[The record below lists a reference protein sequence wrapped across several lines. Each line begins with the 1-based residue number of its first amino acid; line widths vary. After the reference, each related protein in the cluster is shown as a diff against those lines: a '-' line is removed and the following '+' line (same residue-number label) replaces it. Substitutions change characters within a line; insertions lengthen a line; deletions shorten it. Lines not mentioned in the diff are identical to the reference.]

1 MTIDRGAQDGA
12 DACANRERLAAER
25 REAEQRLAELT
36 GSFNDFVAASRDSN
50 ADDEHDPEGA
60 TIAYERAQVVALTR
74 QVRERL
80 DQIDAAMARLAAG
93 SYGRCE
99 TCGGPIGPA
108 RLEARPTATR
118 CITCARSHRGT

>member
-1 MTIDRGAQDGA
+1 MDADESLAQREQALIELLERLDADDADLRHDRA
-12 DACANRERLAAER
+12 DA
-25 REAEQRLAELT
+25 T
-36 GSFNDFVAASRDSN
+36 